1 MEHEILGEGT
11 YGCVIKP
18 NLKCK
23 SNKKLDYI
31 GRVSKIMRE
40 KDAKEELAEM
50 DKIKNIDNIEK
61 YTIRTPIKCK
71 PKLDNKFDN
80 IVSKCATNNVAL
92 TYKKD
97 KKKLSQLLV
106 DDGGLDLHK
115 FSRKIYENLS
125 LHDQKVF
132 MTSLLHLF
140 KGLKF
145 FSENDII
152 HQDIKS
158 LNIVYNVANGKIRYI
173 DFGLAVSK
181 KEFIRTSKFN
191 SNRMAQSWSYYP
203 PEFSCANYSSF
214 INSSRAKCKELYADY
229 GNSKSQYT
237 SFINDL
243 ANSFDSYC
251 LTLAIKDLLKTIYH
265 LKGNK
270 INKLF
275 LKELNGLMIN
285 YSASDLTMRNKDI
298 DELIDSYKYLLN
310 KHKIYTKA
318 KPTPSPQ
325 IIEVAETLSVELS
338 EKTKLVRCPPSMPEF
353 NPFTR
358 KCVKKCKD
366 GKIRNDKF
374 RCVQNKTKKKKNSK
388 KNIDEIINSDY
399 RKQKECKEK
408 NKDFNPLTNRCVKKC
423 NENQKRIIK
432 DNQFKCVSEKGYKF

>member
-1 MEHEILGEGT
+1 MNHEILGEGT

-18 NLKCK
+18 YLKCK

-71 PKLDNKFDN
+71 PKIDDKFDK
-80 IVSKCATNNVAL
+80 IVSNCTTNNVAS
-92 TYKKD
+92 TYNLKKN
-97 KKKLSQLLV
+97 KLSQLLV

-115 FSRKIYENLS
+115 FSNKIYENLS
-125 LHDQKVF
+125 LHDQKIF

-173 DFGLAVSK
+173 DFGLAISK
-181 KEFIRTSKFN
+181 KEFIKSSRMN

-214 INSSRAKCKELYADY
+214 VNSSRGKCKELYADY
-229 GNSKSQYT
+229 GNSINQYT

-251 LTLAIKDLLKTIYH
+251 LTLAIKKLLSTIYYF
-265 LKGNK
+265 KGNK
-270 INKLF
+270 INKHF
-275 LKELNGLMIN
+275 LKSLNSLMN
-285 YSASDLTMRNKDI
+285 EYSESDLTLRNKNLD
-298 DELIDSYKYLLN
+298 DLISRYKGLLN
-310 KHKIYTKA
+310 KYEIYTKA

-325 IIEVAETLSVELS
+325 IIEVAETLSLELS
-338 EKTKLVRCPPSMPEF
+338 EKTKLVRCPPTMPEF

-366 GKIRNDKF
+366 GKVRNDKF
-374 RCVQNKTKKKKNSK
+374 RCVQNKTKKKKSSTK
-388 KNIDEIINSDY
+388 DSDEILNSVN
-399 RKQKECKEK
+399 KKMKECKEK
-408 NKDFNPLTNRCVKKC
+408 DKDYNPLTNRCVKKC
-423 NENQKRIIK
+423 KENQKRILK
-432 DNQFKCVSEKGYKF
+432 DNQFKCVSKKD

>member
-1 MEHEILGEGT
+1 MNHEILGEGT

-18 NLKCK
+18 YLKCK

-50 DKIKNIDNIEK
+50 DKIKNINNIEK

-71 PKLDNKFDN
+71 PKIDDKFDK
-80 IVSKCATNNVAL
+80 IVKDCNTNNVAS
-92 TYKKD
+92 TYRKD
-97 KKKLSQLLV
+97 KNKLSQLLV
-106 DDGGLDLHK
+106 DDGGLDLQK
-115 FSRKIYENLS
+115 FVYKIYENLS
-125 LHDQKVF
+125 LHDQQVF

-145 FSENDII
+145 FSDNDII

-181 KEFIRTSKFN
+181 KKFINSSKFN
-191 SNRMAQSWSYYP
+191 SNKMAQSWSYYP

-214 INSSRAKCKELYADY
+214 MHSSREKCRELYADY
-229 GNSKSQYT
+229 GNSKNQYMH
-237 SFINDL
+237 FINDL

-251 LTLAIKDLLKTIYH
+251 LTLALKELLRTIYH

-270 INKLF
+270 INKYF
-275 LKELNGLMIN
+275 LKNLNSLMME
-285 YSASDLTMRNKDI
+285 YSESDLTLRNKNL
-298 DELIDSYKYLLN
+298 DELINRYKNLLN
-310 KHKIYTKA
+310 KYNIYTKT
-318 KPTPSPQ
+318 KPAPSPQ
-325 IIEVAETLSVELS
+325 IVEIAERFSLELS
-338 EKTKLVRCPPSMPEF
+338 EKTKLVHCPPGIPDF

-374 RCVQNKTKKKKNSK
+374 RCVKNKTQKKKSLTKDSDNIFNNINK
-388 KNIDEIINSDY
+388 KM
-399 RKQKECKEK
+399 KECAEK
-408 NKDFNPLTNRCVKKC
+408 DKDYNPLTNRCVKKC
-423 NENQKRIIK
+423 AENQKRILK
-432 DNQFKCVSEKGYKF
+432 DNKFKCISKKD

>member
-1 MEHEILGEGT
+1 MNHEILGEGT

-18 NLKCK
+18 YLKCK

-71 PKLDNKFDN
+71 PKIDDKFDK
-80 IVSKCATNNVAL
+80 IVSNCATNNVAS
-92 TYKKD
+92 TYNKD
-97 KKKLSQLLV
+97 KNKLSQLLV

-125 LHDQKVF
+125 LQDQKVF

-173 DFGLAVSK
+173 DFGLAISK
-181 KEFIRTSKFN
+181 KEFIRSSKFN

-203 PEFSCANYSSF
+203 PEFSCANYNSF
-214 INSSRAKCKELYADY
+214 VNSSRAKCKELYADY
-229 GNSKSQYT
+229 GNSKNQYT

-251 LTLAIKDLLKTIYH
+251 LTLALKDLLRTIYH
-265 LKGNK
+265 LRGNK
-270 INKLF
+270 INKQF
-275 LKELNGLMIN
+275 LKHFNTLMIE
-285 YSASDLTMRNKDI
+285 YSESDLTMRRKNL
-298 DELIDSYKYLLN
+298 DELIYKYKHYLN
-310 KHKIYTKA
+310 RYKIYTKA

-325 IIEVAETLSVELS
+325 IIEVAETLSLELT

-374 RCVQNKTKKKKNSK
+374 RCVQNKTKKKKSSTKDTQEIFNIVDK
-388 KNIDEIINSDY
+388 KM
-399 RKQKECKEK
+399 KECKEK
-408 NKDFNPLTNRCVKKC
+408 DKDYNPSTNRCVKKC
-423 NENQKRIIK
+423 KENQERIIK
-432 DNQFKCVSEKGYKF
+432 DNQFKCVSKKD